1 MKKNRAFS
9 LLEVMVVIAIIAIIT
24 GVAIVNMRNK
34 ERVMLRTGAEGVFK
48 FLKAVQSNAT
58 KVSLVILNT
67 PNPAAPN
74 SPPLSQ
80 GIFNNPQPAN
90 GLFEIR
96 TFRLSLFDFDDQN
109 NPNNPTFQIVNN
121 MNLVEGV
128 DRKTVI
134 TFVSSNVN
142 GNLSIFPNGQVPN
155 FPISMIA
162 GILLNNNRVFI
173 GFRTD
178 GRVVLPGGANM
189 TIRISR
195 QGLRRRHVIVLPNE
209 SIRFELYSEQN

>member
-1 MKKNRAFS
+1 MRKNTAFS
-9 LLEVMVVIAIIAIIT
+9 LLEVMVVIAIIGIIS

-34 ERVMLRTGAEGVFK
+34 ERVILRTGAEGVFK

-58 KVSLVILNT
+58 KVSPVILNT
-67 PNPAAPN
+67 PNPAPPN
-74 SPPLSQ
+74 SPLLLQ

-90 GLFEIR
+90 GIFEIR
-96 TFRLSLFDFDDQN
+96 AFRLSIFDFN
-109 NPNNPTFQIVNN
+109 NPNNPAVQRVNN

-134 TFVSSNVN
+134 TFVSNNVN
-142 GNLSIFPNGQVPN
+142 GNLSVFPNGQVPN

-162 GILLNNNRVFI
+162 GILLNNNNRVFI

-189 TIRISR
+189 NIRISR